1 METEKEF
8 KEIFGKLSH
17 DQLLDIAYNLKKEV
31 VALQKKNSSLK
42 RAMYGRRRENVHID
56 QLSLFNEAEL
66 IDESSRPGEVKV
78 IDIPEEPVL
87 KPKCGKNKNLKTI
100 KEKVID
106 IVMDNPVCDICGG
119 KLDEI
124 KPKVI
129 KRLVYIPSVERHIK
143 YTKKIKLNARRHNV
157 KFRSIQII

>member
-31 VALQKKNSSLK
+31 VALQEKNSSLK

-66 IDESSRPGEVKV
+66 VDESSRPGEVKD
-78 IDIPEEPVL
+78 IDIPEEPAV
-87 KPKCGKNKNLKTI
+87 KPKRGKNKNLKTI
-100 KEKVID
+100 REKVID
-106 IVMDNPVCDICGG
+106 R
-119 KLDEI
+119 K
-124 KPKVI
+124 
-129 KRLVYIPSVERHIK
+129 SV
-143 YTKKIKLNARRHNV
+143 V
-157 KFRSIQII
+157 

>member
-31 VALQKKNSSLK
+31 VALQEKNSSLK

-66 IDESSRPGEVKV
+66 VKLR
-78 IDIPEEPVL
+78 I
-87 KPKCGKNKNLKTI
+87 
-100 KEKVID
+100 
-106 IVMDNPVCDICGG
+106 
-119 KLDEI
+119 
-124 KPKVI
+124 
-129 KRLVYIPSVERHIK
+129 
-143 YTKKIKLNARRHNV
+143 
-157 KFRSIQII
+157 

>member
-31 VALQKKNSSLK
+31 VALQEKNSSLK

-66 IDESSRPGEVKV
+66 VDESSRPGEVKD
-78 IDIPEEPVL
+78 IDIPEEPAV
-87 KPKCGKNKNLKTI
+87 KPKRGKNKNLKTI
-100 KEKVID
+100 
-106 IVMDNPVCDICGG
+106 
-119 KLDEI
+119 
-124 KPKVI
+124 
-129 KRLVYIPSVERHIK
+129 R
-143 YTKKIKLNARRHNV
+143 
-157 KFRSIQII
+157 